1 MAEELTPMQRQYL
14 ALKREIPPGAILMFR
29 LGDFYEMFGE
39 DAVVASP
46 ILGATLTHRGSQPM
60 CGVPYHALNSY
71 LAKLIRAGKTAAL
84 CDQVED
90 PKTAKGLVRREI
102 TRIVTPGTVTE
113 DGLLDETVNNYV
125 AAAHGLG
132 LALLDLATGE
142 FTVESFATQ
151 EKFDEAMERYRPA
164 ETLAETEENRWT
176 FALDAAT
183 DVLTRHFKVLSLDGF
198 GLEGKGDLI
207 SAAGALLY
215 YVGTTLRHSIAHV
228 RKLAIR
234 QSDDALVLDAGT
246 LRHLQL
252 VPGGD
257 VPKAASLLGV
267 LDVTKTPMGARTLR
281 NWTVRP
287 LARSA
292 DVNARLDRVQAFVD
306 DRGTL
311 AALRRL
317 LTGVRDLE
325 RLVQK
330 VDSMRANPRDLRAL
344 ADSLRPIPEI
354 VDVLRAVTRQ
364 DAASPCG
371 EALGAVT
378 RQDAASPGYAFALE
392 PQPEVVSLIDRAIV
406 EEPPALLADG
416 GFIAAGYDR
425 ELDELREISHEGHK
439 WLAEFQA
446 REQARTGISKLKVKH
461 VSTFGFVIEI
471 PKGSVSQAP
480 EDYIR
485 RQTLTT
491 GERYTTPELK
501 EYESKV
507 LGAQEK
513 SIAIEQRLFREMLA
527 TIAAKTVEIQDTAL
541 AIGDLDATLA
551 LADRALAA
559 GYVRPVVDDSD
570 VLEIAD
576 GRHPIIEQLPDAE
589 PFVPNSAFLNT
600 TTDQIMLITGPNM
613 AGKSTYIRQ
622 VATIAVMAQMGSF
635 VPASSMRIGVL
646 DRVFTR
652 IGAGD
657 DLARGRSTFLVEM
670 QETANILNNATPKSL
685 IVLDEIGRGTS
696 TFDGISIA
704 WSVAEYLH
712 GNARSKAKTLFAT
725 HYHELTDL
733 ADTFKGVKNYTVKVK
748 EEGSRVVFLR
758 RIAPGVAEKSFGI
771 HVGAMAGL
779 PPEVVARASQILK
792 NLEANE
798 IDVNAKE
805 KVVRRPRKRL
815 SDFPGQMT
823 FFSLFAALS
832 LVFQCGAA
840 TTIHR
845 SFRNRDTGYANGAT
859 PGFSAPTANSPK
871 SRPSS
876 VPKAVKG
883 KAPNKLE
890 GRLGQVVDGGL
901 VSIVDGSGK
910 THAVSLRHI
919 DAPAADQPFGPE
931 AAKFLGDLLRGKEI
945 EVLWTKKDA
954 AGAISGDVYYRH
966 EKFGMVDANMTMV
979 KNGAAWQAYRDT
991 DKTYSAAEKEARA
1004 AKRGLWAAPKPVRPS
1019 EWRKRK
1025 K

>member
-354 VDVLRAVTRQ
+354 GDILRAVTRQ

-371 EALGAVT
+371 GGALGVVT
-378 RQDAASPGYAFALE
+378 RQDAASPGRAFALE
-392 PQPEVVSLIDRAIV
+392 PQPDVVSLVDRAIV

-416 GFIAAGYDR
+416 GFIASGYDR

-551 LADRALAA
+551 LADRSLAA

-570 VLEIAD
+570 VLEITD

-805 KVVRRPRKRL
+805 KAVRRPRKRL
-815 SDFPGQMT
+815 SDLPGQMT
-823 FFSLFAALS
+823 FFSLLAALS

-845 SFRNRDTGYANGAT
+845 SFRNRDTGYVNGAT
-859 PGFSAPTANSPK
+859 PGFSAPSARNSTGA
-871 SRPSS
+871 SS
-876 VPKAVKG
+876 APKAVRG

-901 VSIVDGSGK
+901 VSIVDGSGN

-991 DKTYSAAEKEARA
+991 DKTYAAAEKEARA

-1019 EWRKRK
+1019 EWRKRRK
-1025 K
+1025 

>member
-113 DGLLDETVNNYV
+113 DGLLDESVNNYV
-125 AAAHGLG
+125 AATHGLG

-151 EKFDEAMERYRPA
+151 AKFDEAMERYRPA

-364 DAASPCG
+364 DAASPG
-371 EALGAVT
+371 
-378 RQDAASPGYAFALE
+378 RAFALE

-570 VLEIAD
+570 VLEITD

-779 PPEVVARASQILK
+779 PQEVVARASQILK

-805 KVVRRPRKRL
+805 KAVRRPRKRL

-832 LVFQCGAA
+832 LVFQAGAA

-845 SFRNRDTGYANGAT
+845 SFRNRDTGYVNGAT

-871 SRPSS
+871 RQASS
-876 VPKAVKG
+876 VPKAVRG
-883 KAPNKLE
+883 KAPNKLV

-901 VSIVDGSGK
+901 VSIVDGAGK

-945 EVLWTKKDA
+945 EVLWTKRDA